1 MLLNCD
7 LDILFNNI
15 YGGLMK
21 FINTNNAIL
30 ERNGKAP
37 YITFPSLSKIS
48 LIKHGFSTRLG
59 GVSKGYLSSMNFD
72 FSREDKENVEE
83 NYEIISESIGFS
95 YNDLVLSDQIH
106 KTNIHLATNKDKG
119 KGIIKERDYKEI
131 DGLITNTPGLVLT
144 TFYADCV
151 PLYFVDIKKKA
162 IGLSHSGWRGTV
174 KGMGAKT
181 IEAMAE
187 SFGSSPKD
195 IVAVIGPSICKECYE
210 VSEDVANEFFKVFT
224 EDMWKEILEKKEI
237 SNNDN
242 NKYQLD
248 LWKANYYILLKAGLL
263 AQNINISAVCTA
275 CNSELLYSHRASN
288 GKRGSLAAFLTIK

>member
-1 MLLNCD
+1 MLLNCN
-7 LDILFNNI
+7 LFIIYNYT

-21 FINTNNAIL
+21 FTNTNNAVL

-48 LIKHGFSTRLG
+48 FVKHGFSTRLG

-72 FSREDKENVEE
+72 FSREDRENVEK
-83 NYEIISESIGFS
+83 NYEIISNSIGLN
-95 YNDLVLSDQIH
+95 YNNLVLSDQVH
-106 KTNIHLATNKDKG
+106 KTNIYLVTNKDKG
-119 KGIIKERDYKEI
+119 KGIIKERDYKEM

-210 VSEDVANEFFKVFT
+210 VSEDVANEFIKVFN
-224 EDMWKEILEKKEI
+224 ENMWKDILHKKEI
-237 SNNDN
+237 NSSGN

-263 AQNINISAVCTA
+263 AENINISAVCTA
-275 CNSELLYSHRASN
+275 CNCDLLYSHRASK
-288 GKRGSLAAFLTIK
+288 GKRGSLAAFLSIK